1 MNYNAIGTYKTFEWL
16 CKYKET
22 CLLIYYNNIII
33 HYLLFMYT
41 VEYPLKKY
49 FNFSY
54 LLTGTR
60 SKMYGGRGQ
69 RYYIDLTVVNIL
81 IRVLSR
87 NSYTYSILAI

>member
-1 MNYNAIGTYKTFEWL
+1 
-16 CKYKET
+16 
-22 CLLIYYNNIII
+22 
-33 HYLLFMYT
+33 MYT

-49 FNFSY
+49 FKFSY

-69 RYYIDLTVVNIL
+69 RYYIELRVVNIL

-87 NSYTYSILAI
+87 NSRKYSILEI